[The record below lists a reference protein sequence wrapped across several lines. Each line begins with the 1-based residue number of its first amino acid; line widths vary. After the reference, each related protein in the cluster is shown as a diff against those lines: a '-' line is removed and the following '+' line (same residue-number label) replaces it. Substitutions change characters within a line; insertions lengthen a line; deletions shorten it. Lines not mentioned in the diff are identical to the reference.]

1 VKAISLS
8 IYKGL
13 FMKNQLMSLV
23 TKGTK
28 QSQQQVL
35 SAIQPSRYLKGLNKQ
50 QVGRDKTILITGAS
64 SGLGEGMAR
73 LFAKLGYNLAICA
86 RRTERLESLKSELM
100 AAYPNIRVEYRV
112 LDVSDYDAVFEVFDA
127 FAADFGG
134 IDRVVVNAGVGES
147 RRIGKGRFET
157 NRRTAEINF
166 ISALAQ
172 CEAAMGIFR
181 AQNSGYLVVISS
193 MSAMRG
199 LPRHLTT
206 YGATKAGLAH
216 LAEGIRA
223 DMLLTKLPINVS
235 TIYPGYIRTEIN
247 ENAKPLPFEVDV
259 DTGTKAMVAAIE
271 AGVQEACVPSLP
283 WSMVSHAMKHLPLQV
298 LNKLS

>member
-1 VKAISLS
+1 
-8 IYKGL
+8 
-13 FMKNQLMSLV
+13 MKNQLMSLV

-86 RRTERLESLKSELM
+86 RRTERLESLKSELL
-100 AAYPNIRVEYRV
+100 AAYSNIRVEYRV

-181 AQNSGYLVVISS
+181 AQNSGHLVVISS

-223 DMLLTKLPINVS
+223 DMLLTKLPIKVS

-259 DTGTKAMVAAIE
+259 GTGTKAMVAAIE